1 MPMLLMQTVDLNA
14 GRIDA
19 DTGPEL
25 GRLYA
30 DR

>member
-1 MPMLLMQTVDLNA
+1 MPMMQTVELNSST
-14 GRIDA
+14 A
-19 DTGPEL
+19 DTNTVTEL